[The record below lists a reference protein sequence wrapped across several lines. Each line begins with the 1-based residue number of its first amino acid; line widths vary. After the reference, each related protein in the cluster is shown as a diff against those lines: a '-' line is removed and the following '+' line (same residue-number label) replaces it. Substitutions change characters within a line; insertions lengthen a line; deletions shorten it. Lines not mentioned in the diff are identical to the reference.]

1 MHGTHEQ
8 VMSAGP
14 VAAQV
19 GGTSGGK
26 PSRTLSNKLT
36 STRLSSLRRC
46 PRLHFYRYELG
57 LSRTRS
63 AAPLRVGAAFHA
75 GLEARNRGAD
85 ELVATTCALAGYE
98 IVPAWCE
105 PVEWAVE
112 RETLRSL
119 FGGHLWRYGVGA
131 DNLEFIAVELGF
143 DVPLRN
149 PDTGGISKTFT
160 LGGKMDG
167 IVRLDDGRLAVLE
180 YKTAGEDISPDS
192 DYWRRLRCDGQ
203 ISLYVLA
210 ARMLGFDVAT
220 VIYDVT
226 RKPTIRQR
234 QNETPEAF
242 GERLL
247 ADIGERP
254 DYYYQRRE
262 VPRLEDELTAYQ
274 AELWQ
279 QAQHLMELRRRAG
292 KLADPSNAHFR
303 NVSKMTCGMCEF
315 AELCLTGV
323 RVDPA
328 CPPTGFQV
336 LETVHPELVELAT
349 EGVRA

>member
-1 MHGTHEQ
+1 MNT
-8 VMSAGP
+8 
-14 VAAQV
+14 
-19 GGTSGGK
+19 TLNT
-26 PSRTLSNKLT
+26 PSSTLSNKLT

-57 LSRTRS
+57 LSRSRS
-63 AAPLRVGAAFHA
+63 AAPLRFGAAFHA

-85 ELVATTCALAGYE
+85 ELAATVCALAGYE
-98 IVPAWCE
+98 TMPTWADPAD
-105 PVEWAVE
+105 WAVE
-112 RETLRSL
+112 RETLKSL
-119 FGGHLWRYGVGA
+119 FGGHLWRYSESP
-131 DNLEFIAVELGF
+131 LEFIAVELGF

-149 PDTGGISKTFT
+149 PDTGGVSKTFT

-167 IVRLDDGRLAVLE
+167 VVRLSDGRLAVLE

-226 RKPTIRQR
+226 RKPTIRLR

-247 ADIGERP
+247 SDIGERP

-262 VPRLEDELTAYQ
+262 VPRLEDELVAYQ

-303 NVSKMTCGMCEF
+303 NVSKMTCGLCEF
-315 AELCLTGV
+315 SELCLGGV

-328 CPPTGFQV
+328 CPPAGFQV
-336 LETVHPELVELAT
+336 LETVHPELVESTA